1 MEGFLRLV
9 TDIAEEITDIDWAIT
24 SEIDDTIVDHF
35 NNLSSVEKTEV
46 GEFIENYVSDNT
58 KLSRDIGILL
68 NLVNVDGPYWPD
80 N

>member
-1 MEGFLRLV
+1 MDLLDLVEG
-9 TDIAEEITDIDWAIT
+9 IAREITDINWVIT
-24 SEIDDTIVDHF
+24 PEIDDTIVDHF
-35 NNLSSVEKTEV
+35 NNLSFNEKAEV
-46 GEFIENYVSDNT
+46 GNFIKNYASVDT